1 MLGVIFAGLE
11 KFPLGLE
18 SRGLFPM
25 VRVAYEQDTNWDCL
39 DVRQFWCR
47 PLPLD
52 EWKAHPNS
60 PCSHEF
66 VLRVS
71 PSWALSHKMAP
82 NHAPLLEE
90 DFAMFFWPVH
100 GWVVSLHIHI
110 YIYVYFYIY
119 TYIYQATTP
128 KPRDSEFLVLSSACQ
143 EKCCPTY
150 SLTVPVEAIWMVSCP
165 INGPTPCNVER

>member
-1 MLGVIFAGLE
+1 
-11 KFPLGLE
+11 
-18 SRGLFPM
+18 M

-110 YIYVYFYIY
+110 YICIFLHIH
-119 TYIYQATTP
+119 IHISGHHSQA
-128 KPRDSEFLVLSSACQ
+128 KGQWVLSAVQRLSGEMLSDIFTDSSSRGYLDGILSHQWTNSMQCREVVAQ
-143 EKCCPTY
+143 E
-150 SLTVPVEAIWMVSCP
+150 A
-165 INGPTPCNVER
+165 PCVGFRGV